1 MKKKITVMTL
11 ITLVFLTVVC
21 FSACQAAINDD
32 SSTENSSNQ
41 SQTKPRTNEATSA
54 ESSESD
60 QSADDVVK
68 AYDLFEAYK
77 DDPSKKE
84 PTNDGEN
91 VVVNGVIT
99 YIGRDSHGTP
109 SINLSDKANGT
120 GYVLCVFD
128 SFDELDAFSLGQE
141 VTVSANFHIMGSDG
155 MVVLKQSKVL

>member
-1 MKKKITVMTL
+1 MKKKTTIMTL
-11 ITLVFLTVVC
+11 ITLILLTVVC
-21 FSACQAAINDD
+21 FSACQAATNNA
-32 SSTENSSNQ
+32 SSKGNSSNQ
-41 SQTKPRTNEATSA
+41 SQTKQKTNESTSA

-60 QSADDVVK
+60 QSTADVVK

-77 DDPSKKE
+77 DDSSKKV

-91 VVVNGVIT
+91 IVVNGVIT

-109 SINLSDKANGT
+109 SINLSDKVNGT

-128 SFDELDAFSLGQE
+128 SFDELEAFSLGQE